1 MENGRMAR
9 NKNGWVKE
17 SIQDQLNHHT
27 MMAIMK
33 SNIDVDTIFLLGLF
47 IINFN
52 VFSFYN

>member
-33 SNIDVDTIFLLGLF
+33 SNIDVDKIIF
-47 IINFN
+47 
-52 VFSFYN
+52 